1 MTVIKMRMETQ
12 LHWANSSQCAGGG
25 NQDNVNN
32 LTDHADADA
41 YHADPAQDW
50 QHWQNMVLH
59 NGVEQLRV
67 WRFANLKAVPKQPVV
82 LYGLWI

>member
-12 LHWANSSQCAGGG
+12 LHWANSSQYAGGG
-25 NQDNVNN
+25 NKDDDNDW
-32 LTDHADADA
+32 TDHADADA
-41 YHADPAQDW
+41 DPAQDG
-50 QHWQNMVLH
+50 QHGSNMVLH